1 MSDAHSILVTGGAGY
16 VGSVLVPKLLDEGH
30 RVKVMD
36 LFIYGDDV
44 FQNYTSHP
52 NLELIKGDIR
62 DEDIVRRG
70 VADTDTVIHLACIS
84 NDPSCDLDP
93 ELTKSIN
100 FDAFLPLMK
109 LSKDSGVGRFVFASS
124 ASVYGISDEPK
135 VTEDHPRIPVTDYTK
150 YKALCEDVIADEQSA
165 KFDTVVI
172 RPATICG
179 YSPRLR
185 LDLTVNILS
194 NHAYNKGEI
203 TVFGGKQYRPN
214 IHIDDITDLYVQLVD
229 EPAER
234 ISGKTFNAGYQN
246 NTVMDIATAVK
257 GVVETEHPEKHPLS
271 LITTP
276 SDDVRS
282 YRITS
287 EKIAKE
293 LQFTPKHTIEDAV
306 SDLCGAF
313 SSGKIT
319 DSLVDSKYYNINT
332 MKEIGLR

>member
-1 MSDAHSILVTGGAGY
+1 MSNAHSILVTGGAGY
-16 VGSVLVPKLLDEGH
+16 VGSALVPKLLEQGH

-36 LFIYGDDV
+36 LFIYGEDV
-44 FQNYTSHP
+44 FGNYASHP
-52 NLELIKGDIR
+52 NLQRIKGDIR
-62 DEDIVRRG
+62 DDDIVRLG
-70 VADTDTVIHLACIS
+70 VANCDTVIHLACIS

-109 LSKDSGVGRFVFASS
+109 LSKDGGVGRFVFASS
-124 ASVYGISDEPK
+124 ASVYGISDQPN
-135 VTEDHPRIPVTDYTK
+135 VTEDHPRIPVTDYNK
-150 YKALCEDVIADEQSA
+150 YKALCEDVIADEQSD
-165 KFDTVVI
+165 KFETVVI

-194 NHAYNKGEI
+194 NHAYNKGQI

-214 IHIDDITDLYVQLVD
+214 IHIDDITDLYVQLVN

-246 NTVMDIATAVK
+246 NTVMDIASAVK
-257 GVVETEHPEKHPLS
+257 DVVETEHPEKYPLS
-271 LITTP
+271 VLTTP

-287 EKIAKE
+287 EKIANE
-293 LQFTPKHTIEDAV
+293 LQFTPKRTIEDAV

-313 SSGKIT
+313 ASGKVAN
-319 DSLVDSKYYNINT
+319 SLDASKYYNINT
-332 MKEIGLR
+332 MKEIGLQ